1 MDDNEKKIHAVEI
14 IAVDKDADD
23 VTIKKEEL
31 EDILDELLRKK

>member
-14 IAVDKDADD
+14 IAVDKDSDD
-23 VTIKKEEL
+23 ATIKKEEL